1 MNGNYQSFNTYT
13 GPVEPPSGASW
24 NAVRVHDTVNRVS
37 STDGIVT
44 EDAAP
49 ASDRGNAGQLNPYA
63 GTDSIFATA
72 RNANGSPLLEIT
84 GETLVTIAGV
94 QAPVQFFVAE
104 GVLQKNGDGSFGP
117 AAAKTAAVE
126 TPNGNDEDVQLLD
139 PAAMGTVNQALAEV
153 EQGSLDSLMAS
164 ATGTAIG
171 KMDAASLAQRF
182 SHASG
187 LSVEESH
194 ARVAT
199 IKGAFQGQADSALK
213 GMGIGATDLAEFY
226 AWAKANH
233 QGELQQ
239 AVQMQLRTHAVA
251 GYRDLATRWQ
261 SATPPSLN
269 ALKAAGLPVRTQGT
283 SMEVYLRGQW
293 MSPKAAAKSGFI

>member
-1 MNGNYQSFNTYT
+1 MNGNYQSFNTYQ
-13 GPVEPPSGASW
+13 GPAEQASPASW
-24 NAVRVHDTVNRVS
+24 NAVRVHDAINRVT

-44 EDAAP
+44 EEAAP
-49 ASDRGNAGQLNPYA
+49 ANDRGNAGQLNPFH

-72 RNANGSPLLEIT
+72 RNANGSPLMEIT

-104 GVLQKNGDGSFGP
+104 GVLQKNSDGSFGP
-117 AAAKTAAVE
+117 AAVKAQAAPAAD
-126 TPNGNDEDVQLLD
+126 TSGNVQPLD

-153 EQGSLDSLMAS
+153 DQGSLDSLMAS

-182 SHASG
+182 SSASG

-199 IKGAFQGQADSALK
+199 IRGAFQGQADAALK
-213 GMGIGATDLAEFY
+213 ASGIGAADLPEFWE
-226 AWAKANH
+226 WARVNH
-233 QGELQQ
+233 RGELQQ
-239 AVQMQLRTHAVA
+239 AVQLQLRTHAVA
-251 GYRDLATRWQ
+251 GYRDLASRWQ

-269 ALKAAGLPVRTQGT
+269 ALKEAGIPVRKQGT
-283 SMEVYLRGQW
+283 GSEVFLRGSW
-293 MSPKAAAKSGFI
+293 MTLGAASKSGFI